1 MSEVTSNTLTDI
13 YKVGA
18 VLENLYLVGCGIRRL
33 PDNLFLYL
41 PRVQRLDF
49 KYDIVTYRAH
59 IAKKYYSKL
68 THVKA

>member
-1 MSEVTSNTLTDI
+1 MECLKQIDKTDNFSFSVREVTSDTLSNI

-41 PRVQRLDF
+41 PRVKWLDL
-49 KYDIVTYRAH
+49 R
-59 IAKKYYSKL
+59 
-68 THVKA
+68 